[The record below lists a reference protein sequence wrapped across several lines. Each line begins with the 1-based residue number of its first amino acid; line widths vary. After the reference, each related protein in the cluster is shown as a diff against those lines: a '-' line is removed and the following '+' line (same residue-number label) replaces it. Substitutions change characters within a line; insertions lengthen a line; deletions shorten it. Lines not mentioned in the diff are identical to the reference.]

1 MDILK
6 EIQKVLKMRP
16 FRNKYRNDA
25 QAFTNKFTA
34 GQSTKATPKLNINED
49 IDYYEF
55 GYDSFLRLLTK
66 SVETVTAKY
75 NLKVEDLKDDI
86 LDCESIYYK
95 ACLNVGMKNEV
106 KYRNDD
112 INLYCCNSRSITNKK
127 KSLEE
132 IFEAKQVDFGIIH
145 EAPKNKGLSPI

>member
-1 MDILK
+1 MDILE

-25 QAFTNKFTA
+25 QAFTNKFAA
-34 GQSTKATPKLNINED
+34 GQSTKATPTPKLNINED

-75 NLKVEDLKDDI
+75 KGVPNMNLVKVI
-86 LDCESIYYK
+86 CFV
-95 ACLNVGMKNEV
+95 NVRK
-106 KYRNDD
+106 
-112 INLYCCNSRSITNKK
+112 
-127 KSLEE
+127 
-132 IFEAKQVDFGIIH
+132 
-145 EAPKNKGLSPI
+145 

>member
-1 MDILK
+1 
-6 EIQKVLKMRP
+6 MRP

-25 QAFTNKFTA
+25 QAFTDKFAA

-112 INLYCCNSRSITNKK
+112 INLYC
-127 KSLEE
+127 
-132 IFEAKQVDFGIIH
+132 
-145 EAPKNKGLSPI
+145 